1 MIDKQ
6 LFRDDGNFYSHARE
20 GRDGGGIDIRTTS
33 VNFYSHARE
42 GRDVSVSFCLVESV
56 NFYSHAREGRDSY
69 ILYFREITP
78 PYNARRTYF
87 FNDS

>member
-42 GRDVSVSFCLVESV
+42 GRDQDHTGTRQAELH
-56 NFYSHAREGRDSY
+56 FYSHAREGRDVGLLSG
-69 ILYFREITP
+69 IAQALPFLLTRP
-78 PYNARRTYF
+78 RGA
-87 FNDS
+87 

>member
-42 GRDVSVSFCLVESV
+42 GRD
-56 NFYSHAREGRDSY
+56 SY

>member
-42 GRDVSVSFCLVESV
+42 GRDGSIMPRKTDTAD
-56 NFYSHAREGRDSY
+56 FYSHAREGRDSY